1 MAKKLFGV
9 LLDVKKE
16 TVEKIEIEDT
26 LDELYRVIDCTC
38 VEMPVRKIGKKY
50 FTCICDE
57 EGLFSGEP
65 KISAIDNLGNAQLVG
80 NLFIVSAENSD
91 GELKSLTNDEASYIV
106 KRIQKLSTRKYP
118 AGYPMLTQC
127 EY

>member
-9 LLDVKKE
+9 LLDVQNSK
-16 TVEKIEIEDT
+16 VEKIEIEDT
-26 LDELYRVIDCTC
+26 LDELYRVVNCTY

-57 EGLFSGEP
+57 EGLFSDDP
-65 KISAIDNLGNAQLVG
+65 KISAIDNLGNVQLVG

-91 GELKSLTNDEASYIV
+91 GELKSLTDDEANYIM
-106 KRIQKLSTRKYP
+106 KRIQKLSTMKHP
-118 AGYPMLTQC
+118 EGYPILTQC